1 MDKEKVKEI
10 FGEYWDGIKDKSLW
24 NLSNKEFENIAYK
37 QVAEELKQGDYKPHI
52 QLKAVE
58 KAKGN
63 KEVIE
68 SLYIQFRVSE
78 VTDELKAIASD
89 YEAELIGSKKVE
101 EIAKQKEKDLA
112 VELEFSKI
120 AEEITQSRED
130 NIDEVIIDAYD
141 YMKPKEN
148 DKKARFKIIIIA
160 LPLAIVA
167 AMIIIY
173 VLLT

>member
-78 VTDELKAIASD
+78 LTDELKAIASD
-89 YEAELIGSKKVE
+89 YEARVNAERRELEVELKAKRKAENKAKKE
-101 EIAKQKEKDLA
+101 AEIKRQKENY
-112 VELEFSKI
+112 LEHKSEYDRQLKI
-120 AEEITQSRED
+120 VFQTVVYGS
-130 NIDEVIIDAYD
+130 IIL
-141 YMKPKEN
+141 
-148 DKKARFKIIIIA
+148 F
-160 LPLAIVA
+160 
-167 AMIIIY
+167 
-173 VLLT
+173 VLFLIFISL

>member
-1 MDKEKVKEI
+1 MDKERVKEI

-37 QVAEELKQGDYKPHI
+37 QVAEEIKQGDYKPHI

-89 YEAELIGSKKVE
+89 YEAKVNAE
-101 EIAKQKEKDLA
+101 RL
-112 VELEFSKI
+112 ELEIELKAKKKAYWKAKKEAVKAYKKAKKEAEKNEMRPNPEEKI
-120 AEEITQSRED
+120 KTQS
-130 NIDEVIIDAYD
+130 NWLFLTFVILFLVLFMI
-141 YMKPKEN
+141 YMFN
-148 DKKARFKIIIIA
+148 
-160 LPLAIVA
+160 
-167 AMIIIY
+167 
-173 VLLT
+173 LT

>member
-89 YEAELIGSKKVE
+89 YEAKVNAERQEFWAKKKVE
-101 EIAKQKEKDLA
+101 EKAAKP
-112 VELEFSKI
+112 V
-120 AEEITQSRED
+120 
-130 NIDEVIIDAYD
+130 NIDR
-141 YMKPKEN
+141 
-148 DKKARFKIIIIA
+148 DKNSTTFIIIA
-160 LPLAIVA
+160 WFIFVMFL
-167 AMIIIY
+167 IIILSSI
-173 VLLT
+173 V

>member
-1 MDKEKVKEI
+1 MDKEKVREI

-37 QVAEELKQGDYKPHI
+37 QVAEEIKQGDYKPHI

-89 YEAELIGSKKVE
+89 YEAKVNAERLELE
-101 EIAKQKEKDLA
+101 
-112 VELEFSKI
+112 VELK
-120 AEEITQSRED
+120 AKKK
-130 NIDEVIIDAYD
+130 AYW
-141 YMKPKEN
+141 KARKEAVKA
-148 DKKARFKIIIIA
+148 DKKAKKEAEKNEMRPNPEEKIKTQSNWPFLTFVI
-160 LPLAIVA
+160 LFLVLF
-167 AMIIIY
+167 MI
-173 VLLT
+173 LMFSLT

>member
-63 KEVIE
+63 KEVIDAS
-68 SLYIQFRVSE
+68 SLSSGVYLLRMQAGYFID
-78 VTDELKAIASD
+78 TKKIT
-89 YEAELIGSKKVE
+89 LIK
-101 EIAKQKEKDLA
+101 
-112 VELEFSKI
+112 
-120 AEEITQSRED
+120 
-130 NIDEVIIDAYD
+130 
-141 YMKPKEN
+141 
-148 DKKARFKIIIIA
+148 
-160 LPLAIVA
+160 
-167 AMIIIY
+167 
-173 VLLT
+173 

>member
-1 MDKEKVKEI
+1 MDKEI
-10 FGEYWDGIKDKSLW
+10 FEEYWDGIKDKSWW

-89 YEAELIGSKKVE
+89 YEDEIIESKKKE
-101 EIAKQKEKDLA
+101 EIVKQKEKDLA
-112 VELEFSKI
+112 VELEYSKI

-130 NIDEVIIDAYD
+130 TIDEVIIDAYD
-141 YMKPKEN
+141 YMKLKEN
-148 DKKARFKIIIIA
+148 EKKARTKSFIID
-160 LPLAIVA
+160 LPLAIIA

-173 VLLT
+173 VLFI

>member
-10 FGEYWDGIKDKSLW
+10 FGEYWDGVKDKSLW
-24 NLSNKEFENIAYK
+24 NLSNKEFENVAYK

-78 VTDELKAIASD
+78 VTNELKAIASD
-89 YEAELIGSKKVE
+89 YEAKVNAERRELEVKRKAQE
-101 EIAKQKEKDLA
+101 KTKRKEKIKYQKAYESKVKNLKDL
-112 VELEFSKI
+112 ESEHDRRSKQ
-120 AEEITQSRED
+120 T
-130 NIDEVIIDAYD
+130 
-141 YMKPKEN
+141 
-148 DKKARFKIIIIA
+148 
-160 LPLAIVA
+160 
-167 AMIIIY
+167 
-173 VLLT
+173 VLLTILYVVVIFILYLIVISP

>member
-10 FGEYWDGIKDKSLW
+10 FGEYWDGIKDKSWW

-63 KEVIE
+63 KDVIE

-78 VTDELKAIASD
+78 VTDELKAIASE
-89 YEAELIGSKKVE
+89 YEAKVNAERREFEAKRKANEKAKREE
-101 EIAKQKEKDLA
+101 EIQYQKAYSNRDKSQKDLERKHQKQINN
-112 VELEFSKI
+112 VFLTVVF
-120 AEEITQSRED
+120 
-130 NIDEVIIDAYD
+130 VIIILGLV
-141 YMKPKEN
+141 
-148 DKKARFKIIIIA
+148 F
-160 LPLAIVA
+160 
-167 AMIIIY
+167 
-173 VLLT
+173 LTH

>member
-1 MDKEKVKEI
+1 MILFNDYVVNMNKERIKEI
-10 FGEYWDGIKDKSLW
+10 FGEYWDGIKDKSWW

-78 VTDELKAIASD
+78 LTNQFIVIARDHEAKVNIERLKWENELKA
-89 YEAELIGSKKVE
+89 KKKE
-101 EIAKQKEKDLA
+101 EKQLLQKVKAIEN
-112 VELEFSKI
+112 
-120 AEEITQSRED
+120 RERALND
-130 NIDEVIIDAYD
+130 PSYKRQTSYLGAIVIFCA
-141 YMKPKEN
+141 
-148 DKKARFKIIIIA
+148 IIILIIF
-160 LPLAIVA
+160 IVA
-167 AMIIIY
+167 I
-173 VLLT
+173 LENS

>member
-78 VTDELKAIASD
+78 VIDEIKAIAYD
-89 YEAELIGSKKVE
+89 YQTRINSESHELETALKAKRKAEKKAKKEAELKR
-101 EIAKQKEKDLA
+101 QKENYLKHKSEHDRQL
-112 VELEFSKI
+112 KI
-120 AEEITQSRED
+120 
-130 NIDEVIIDAYD
+130 V
-141 YMKPKEN
+141 
-148 DKKARFKIIIIA
+148 FKTVLTGIIIFLIFW
-160 LPLAIVA
+160 LVVTSL
-167 AMIIIY
+167 
-173 VLLT
+173 